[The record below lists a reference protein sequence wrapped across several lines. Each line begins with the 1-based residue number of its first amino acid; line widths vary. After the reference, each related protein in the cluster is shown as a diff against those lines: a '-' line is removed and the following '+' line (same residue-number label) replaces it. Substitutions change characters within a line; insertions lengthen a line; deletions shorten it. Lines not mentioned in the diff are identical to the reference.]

1 MDPGDWVEEKCPWL
15 FDGFCPCHWHDR
27 DHHGYGFCPT
37 SKRKAFKLV
46 KYTDTEEGNLTQL
59 VVGDSNYVK
68 LFSTAEAQSG
78 DQDQTSS
85 EMHGVAKDLGDD
97 TMLVDNIDA
106 QGSEETSSKA
116 EHAEQTQK
124 GGTDMAVSE
133 SADAEAVSTGKAHGQ
148 TQNDIHDDDTLLGLG
163 PIVEYLRA
171 QESAERTPER
181 SRRMR

>member
-1 MDPGDWVEEKCPWL
+1 M
-15 FDGFCPCHWHDR
+15 
-27 DHHGYGFCPT
+27 
-37 SKRKAFKLV
+37 
-46 KYTDTEEGNLTQL
+46 
-59 VVGDSNYVK
+59 
-68 LFSTAEAQSG
+68 
-78 DQDQTSS
+78 
-85 EMHGVAKDLGDD
+85 AKDLGDD

-106 QGSEETSSKA
+106 QRSEETSSKA

-133 SADAEAVSTGKAHGQ
+133 SADAEAVSIGKAHGQ